1 MADRGIIRV
10 ATCQFAVG
18 GSVKKNTAQIRK
30 QIEQAAAEKADVV
43 HFPEAALTG
52 YVGTDFPSWDEF
64 DWDLLRKESE
74 SICNLARKHKCYVLL
89 GSAHRLSGGN
99 LPHNSVYVIDSKG
112 KVIERYDKRFCTGGD
127 LKNFSPGN
135 HFAVFDVNGVKCSIL
150 ICYDVRFPELYR
162 ELKKRGVHAVFQ
174 SFYNARAR
182 RSSIHTIIMP
192 ATVQARAATNFI
204 WISATNAS
212 GYYQSWPCVLS
223 QPDGRIAGRL
233 RQHRPGVMVNE
244 INIRKKFYDAAK
256 TNRDRAMNG
265 ILHNGELVRD
275 KRSWNRKI
283 L

>member
-1 MADRGIIRV
+1 MPKKGIIRV

-18 GSVKKNTAQIRK
+18 GNVRRNAAQIRK
-30 QIEQAAAEKADVV
+30 QIEQAAREKADVV

-52 YVGTDFPSWDEF
+52 YVGTDFPSWDGF
-64 DWDLLRKESE
+64 DWDALRTETE
-74 SICNLARKHKCYVLL
+74 SICRLAKKHKCHVLL
-89 GSAHRLSGGN
+89 GSAHRLSGNN

-112 KVIERYDKRFCTGGD
+112 KVVERYDKRFCTGGD
-127 LKNFSPGN
+127 LKHYSPGN

-162 ELKKRGVHAVFQ
+162 ELKKRGVQALFQ

-192 ATVQARAATNFI
+192 ATVQARAATNYM

-223 QPDGRIAGRL
+223 QPDGRIVGRL
-233 RQHRPGVMVNE
+233 KQHRPGVMVNE
-244 INIRKKFYDAAK
+244 INTQRQFYDAAGP
-256 TNRDRAMNG
+256 NRDLAMKG

-275 KRSWNRKI
+275 KRSANRES